1 MRTVLVGFCLAL
13 VFILLDGYDQ
23 LYARTAMPGYLATV
37 QGTKLPHV
45 RVSMPTE
52 HGTRSIEAE
61 AIEEQDDQFNT
72 FRKFLQ
78 TRCQLAIIIFT
89 PTLKVILDNSAQGVA
104 FNDSPPYTHLQHS
117 PVLLQVFRI

>member
-13 VFILLDGYDQ
+13 MFILLDGYDQ
-23 LYARTAMPGYLATV
+23 LYARSAMPGYLATI
-37 QGTKLPHV
+37 QGAELPHV

-52 HGTRSIEAE
+52 HGTHSIEAE

-78 TRCQLAIIIFT
+78 TRCQLAIIVFT
-89 PTLKVILDNSAQGVA
+89 PTLKVLLDNNGQSLA
-104 FNDSPPYTHLQHS
+104 FNGSPPHTHLQHS